1 MQIQSN
7 IKKIHDEICAAA
19 QKSGQDSSQITL
31 IAVSKRKPAEMIQQA
46 IDAGHRDFGEN
57 YIQEAMEKIDLIGRK
72 SATWHFIGHL
82 QSNKAK
88 FAVKYFDLIHTVDK
102 VKLAKEINRQAEKIG
117 KIQEILLQVNISHE
131 TTKSG
136 AEENEIMDIAK
147 QVCRFD
153 NLHISG
159 LMCMPPFFD
168 DPEDARV
175 YFKKLKQISKDIEA
189 LNLPNTAMTHLSMG
203 MSHDFTVAVEEGAT
217 LVRVGTA
224 IFGARE

>member
-1 MQIQSN
+1 MQIQSK
-7 IKKIHDEICAAA
+7 IKKIHDKIFAAA
-19 QKSGQDSSQITL
+19 QKSGRNASDVTL
-31 IAVSKRKPAEMIQQA
+31 IAVSKRKPSDMIQEA

-57 YIQEAMEKIDLIGRK
+57 YIQEAMEKIDILGRE

-117 KIQEILLQVNISHE
+117 KTQDILLQVNIARE

-136 AEENEIMDIAK
+136 ARENEIVEIAK
-147 QVCRFD
+147 QVSQFD
-153 NLHISG
+153 NLHVSG

-168 DPEDARV
+168 DPEEARD
-175 YFKKLKQISKDIEA
+175 YFKQLKQLSKDIDR
-189 LNLPNTAMTHLSMG
+189 LNLPHTDMTHLSMG
-203 MSHDFTVAVEEGAT
+203 MSNDFAVAVEEGAT

-224 IFGARE
+224 IFGARL